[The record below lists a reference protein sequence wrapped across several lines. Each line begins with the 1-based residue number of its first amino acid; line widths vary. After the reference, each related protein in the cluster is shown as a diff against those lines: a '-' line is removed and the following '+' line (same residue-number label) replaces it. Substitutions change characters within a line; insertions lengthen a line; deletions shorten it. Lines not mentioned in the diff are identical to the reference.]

1 MGGGSGVSFWRE
13 IIFLVQVYLNLAE
26 KQANGPK
33 GVQITLNFSIKDIN
47 KHFYFPSLWSLG
59 LLGRRPSSGVY
70 FPVTPLPLGYMDGP
84 KMILYANYLRPCGPW
99 DSWDGSLLG

>member
-33 GVQITLNFSIKDIN
+33 GVQITLNFSIKGIN
-47 KHFYFPSLWSLG
+47 KHFCF
-59 LLGRRPSSGVY
+59 RPVSY
-70 FPVTPLPLGYMDGP
+70 THLTLPT
-84 KMILYANYLRPCGPW
+84 NREV
-99 DSWDGSLLG
+99 